1 MTMHFMGETFE
12 SVEHLRRF
20 YPAYC
25 GNDAI
30 RAIKAG
36 ASTPTEVETHVYR
49 NSAAFKRAQLAQ
61 ARANGKKLV
70 QPTVSKAEKA
80 KRQRRAGSAKGGA
93 TMRRKASGF
102 SMVEFLIVAAIVAIL
117 VAIVWAAWKDA
128 HSPVIELKAADW
140 NCTAQ
145 REERG
150 MRPQPV
156 GKVTVMVPYTR
167 KVCVRWEKF

>member
-20 YPAYC
+20 YPAFC

-36 ASTPTEVETHVYR
+36 ATTPTEVEAHVYR
-49 NSAAFKRAQLAQ
+49 NSAAFRKAQLAQ

-80 KRQRRAGSAKGGA
+80 KRQRKVGSAKGAA
-93 TMRRKASGF
+93 TMHRRKA
-102 SMVEFLIVAAIVAIL
+102 A
-117 VAIVWAAWKDA
+117 
-128 HSPVIELKAADW
+128 
-140 NCTAQ
+140 
-145 REERG
+145 
-150 MRPQPV
+150 
-156 GKVTVMVPYTR
+156 
-167 KVCVRWEKF
+167 

>member
-36 ASTPTEVETHVYR
+36 ATTPTEVEAHVYR
-49 NSAAFKRAQLAQ
+49 HSAAFKKAQLAQLAQ

-80 KRQRRAGSAKGGA
+80 KRQRKAGSAKGAA
-93 TMRRKASGF
+93 TMQRRR
-102 SMVEFLIVAAIVAIL
+102 AA
-117 VAIVWAAWKDA
+117 
-128 HSPVIELKAADW
+128 
-140 NCTAQ
+140 
-145 REERG
+145 
-150 MRPQPV
+150 
-156 GKVTVMVPYTR
+156 
-167 KVCVRWEKF
+167 